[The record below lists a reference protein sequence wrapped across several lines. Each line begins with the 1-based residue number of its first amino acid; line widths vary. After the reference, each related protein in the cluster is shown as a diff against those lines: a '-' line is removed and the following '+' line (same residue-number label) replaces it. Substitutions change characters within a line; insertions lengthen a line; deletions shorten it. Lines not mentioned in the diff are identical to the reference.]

1 MREDN
6 YHPVKSGEVRYSDN
20 GGFSYFWPNDLPFDI
35 ELDKRILK
43 KVETAIITLS
53 KLDGKVSQMTEQERD
68 ILLVPFILMESTKSS
83 AIEGTGTTIEDIY
96 RSERVEEKDPYK
108 KLDNME
114 VQNYRSALNYA
125 TSVKDGIIDENL
137 LLELHRILLNGVR
150 GEDKSPGKYR
160 DVQVLVG
167 NRGDNLDT
175 ATFVPM
181 PPESVNWK
189 MMNLF
194 EYINSPFEN
203 TLIAAAMSHY
213 QFETIH
219 PFTDGN
225 GRIGRLLIMLIL
237 NRGNILDYPVLYL
250 SGYFNDKRDEYIR
263 SLNRVREC
271 DDFYGWIDLF
281 LDALID
287 QSNSSIRLINSLYH
301 TRRKLHGMSDDLNT
315 LRLIDALF
323 VNPYVRK
330 IDVATICGVHQS
342 TAGRIVN
349 NLVEKGVLLE
359 TTGKNRNQMFVCKEI
374 MDILNS
380 Y

>member
-43 KVETAIITLS
+43 KVETAIIILS

-125 TSVKDGIIDENL
+125 TSVKDGIIDEDL

-160 DVQVLVG
+160 DVQIEV
-167 NRGDNLDT
+167 
-175 ATFVPM
+175 
-181 PPESVNWK
+181 
-189 MMNLF
+189 
-194 EYINSPFEN
+194 
-203 TLIAAAMSHY
+203 
-213 QFETIH
+213 TIL
-219 PFTDGN
+219 TQL
-225 GRIGRLLIMLIL
+225 RLY
-237 NRGNILDYPVLYL
+237 R
-250 SGYFNDKRDEYIR
+250 
-263 SLNRVREC
+263 C
-271 DDFYGWIDLF
+271 
-281 LDALID
+281 
-287 QSNSSIRLINSLYH
+287 
-301 TRRKLHGMSDDLNT
+301 RRKVLT
-315 LRLIDALF
+315 
-323 VNPYVRK
+323 
-330 IDVATICGVHQS
+330 
-342 TAGRIVN
+342 GR
-349 NLVEKGVLLE
+349 
-359 TTGKNRNQMFVCKEI
+359 
-374 MDILNS
+374 
-380 Y
+380 